1 MKLKC
6 HMAGFVA
13 IFVAVVGLIEA
24 SFPDWQSEME
34 WGRYDPF
41 EVLKLSIF
49 LSMCL
54 RCQETDK

>member
-13 IFVAVVGLIEA
+13 IFVAIVGFIEA

-34 WGRYDPF
+34 WGRY
-41 EVLKLSIF
+41 EF
-49 LSMCL
+49 L
-54 RCQETDK
+54 